1 MHSTY
6 RNNVFRINEWC
17 RNVSKKTKLIM
28 NKHKRYKLLL
38 QAMPLISDI
47 PYPKVEDLKYMNM
60 FCGIKVEEKPCPIL
74 KKKKKK

>member
-1 MHSTY
+1 M
-6 RNNVFRINEWC
+6 NE
-17 RNVSKKTKLIM
+17 
-28 NKHKRYKLLL
+28 HQRYQLLL

-74 KKKKKK
+74 EKKKKK